1 MAKDLAIVLAGG
13 AGKRLLLLSERRAK
27 PAVPFGGIYRIIDFA
42 LSNCV
47 NSGIGHVFVLSQY
60 LPRSLW
66 RHLDFGKPWD
76 LDRLEGEM
84 MILQPYVG
92 SSESKWYEG
101 NADAV
106 YQNLHFIRERS
117 PETVLI
123 LGGDHVYK
131 MDYRPLL
138 RFHKEKKADLTVA
151 VKKVR
156 PEETTKFGTC
166 LLDEDKQ
173 IVEFEEKARHP
184 KSNLASM
191 GIYVFDTEALADC
204 LIKDSKNANS
214 SHDFGR
220 DIVPWAIGDRRVCG
234 YEFNGYWQDVGTINA
249 YFESNMELLHPNPP
263 IDLDDPEWPILT
275 NFEDLPPA
283 RLLRLGH
290 VTESMICDGCV
301 INGTVESSIISP
313 GVIVEEGAVIR
324 NSIICAGCTI
334 SGGVKINLSI
344 LDKHVSVGRNAK
356 IGCGVDF
363 RPNEEHS
370 SIMASGVTLIGRGS
384 HIPADSVI
392 GRNCLVQTPRGTD
405 RPLQVESGNTLV

>member
-1 MAKDLAIVLAGG
+1 
-13 AGKRLLLLSERRAK
+13 
-27 PAVPFGGIYRIIDFA
+27 
-42 LSNCV
+42 
-47 NSGIGHVFVLSQY
+47 
-60 LPRSLW
+60 
-66 RHLDFGKPWD
+66 
-76 LDRLEGEM
+76 
-84 MILQPYVG
+84 
-92 SSESKWYEG
+92 
-101 NADAV
+101 
-106 YQNLHFIRERS
+106 
-117 PETVLI
+117 
-123 LGGDHVYK
+123 
-131 MDYRPLL
+131 
-138 RFHKEKKADLTVA
+138 
-151 VKKVR
+151 
-156 PEETTKFGTC
+156 
-166 LLDEDKQ
+166 
-173 IVEFEEKARHP
+173 
-184 KSNLASM
+184 
-191 GIYVFDTEALADC
+191 
-204 LIKDSKNANS
+204 
-214 SHDFGR
+214 
-220 DIVPWAIGDRRVCG
+220 VPWAIGDRRVCG

-249 YFESNMELLHPNPP
+249 YFEANMELLHPNPP